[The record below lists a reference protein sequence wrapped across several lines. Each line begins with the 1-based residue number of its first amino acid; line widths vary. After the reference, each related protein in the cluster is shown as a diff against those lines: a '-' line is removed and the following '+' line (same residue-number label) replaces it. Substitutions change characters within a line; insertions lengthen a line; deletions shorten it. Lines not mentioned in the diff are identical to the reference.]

1 MKENLAGF
9 LKSEYEKKGAE
20 VESISLHGKKY
31 IIPYPYMSNYL
42 KCKKQFTEKYGGQTD
57 AKVQEVLE
65 EIKEECQKKFLD
77 DFFDIMRRDYQAYKK
92 HNLFVQYISWHD
104 NDKHRKLVVPYD
116 LRNKQVSPQEVANRI
131 FKRAEKKYIKAVSLS
146 QYLAEAYP
154 ERPYQTLIS
163 IARVRDMQK
172 ARYEYQLKLARDKA
186 IYITKKVGNFLAQN
200 AVKATNNLK
209 NLDIDT
215 LKVKA
220 RRWAVG
226 VMLTTTITGAV
237 YTAFQIKDKKEE
249 QKEQAEQRQFKD
261 PMGHVRMFSRCH
273 DAIKTSLAFAENFA
287 GEAFKDGVGMP
298 TIGYGCTYYLD
309 ENGNGSRKTTP
320 VKMGDTMT
328 VEEADVQKERYLQF
342 EILKQ
347 IQENVKVPMDEATM
361 VATCNFAYVIGSTNF
376 RKSEYL
382 KALNKGEKG
391 EDLARYL
398 TGYRVQ
404 KGLLSRFYFM
414 GALLKGDMKVSDL
427 MDLTAEGCYNLK
439 PKDVCVYEGRK
450 LKLDK
455 DGFAYFRFD
464 NLENNLNKAKK
475 TRYSAACRGKK
486 CPKVRD
492 ILPQSVI
499 DGVAEMEKSGTYT
512 GVVGDLIL
520 AQQGRTY

>member
-9 LKSEYEKKGAE
+9 LKSEYDKAGIEP
-20 VESISLHGKKY
+20 VFMCLHGKKY
-31 IIPYPYMSNYL
+31 LIPYPYVRDYQDY
-42 KCKKQFTEKYGGQTD
+42 KKAFMN
-57 AKVQEVLE
+57 
-65 EIKEECQKKFLD
+65 
-77 DFFDIMRRDYQAYKK
+77 DFFDIMRRDYLAYKK
-92 HNLFVQYISWHD
+92 HNLPVQYISWHD

-131 FKRAEKKYIKAVSLS
+131 FKRAEKKYTKAVSLS

-154 ERPYQTLIS
+154 ERPYQTLIG
-163 IARVRDMQK
+163 IAQVRDMQK
-172 ARYEYQLKLARDKA
+172 ARYEHQLKLARDNA

-215 LKVKA
+215 LKIKA

-226 VMLTTTITGAV
+226 VMLTTTITGAI
-237 YTAFQIKDKKEE
+237 YTAFQIKEKKAE
-249 QKEQAEQRQFKD
+249 QKVQDEQWQTKD
-261 PMGHVRMFSRCH
+261 PLGHVRMFSRCH

-287 GEAFKDGVGMP
+287 DKAFKDGVGVP

-309 ENGNGSRKTTP
+309 ENGNGSRQTTP

-342 EILKQ
+342 EILQQ

-382 KALNKGEKG
+382 KALNKGETG

-475 TRYSAACRGKK
+475 TRYSAACRGKE
-486 CPKVRD
+486 CPKVKD

-499 DGVAEMEKSGTYT
+499 DGVAEMEKSGTYA